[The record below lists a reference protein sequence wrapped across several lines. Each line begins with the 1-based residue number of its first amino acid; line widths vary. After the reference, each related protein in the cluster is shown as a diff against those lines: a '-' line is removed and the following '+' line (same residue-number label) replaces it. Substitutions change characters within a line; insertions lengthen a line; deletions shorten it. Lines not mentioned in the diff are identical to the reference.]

1 MPASHFVSNEVRTT
15 CPYCGVGCGVIA
27 ALVDG
32 IPRIAGDP
40 RHPANHGA
48 LCSKGSALSET
59 LGLEDRLLRPRVHGA
74 DASWEGALDYVGRR
88 LNEIIGTHGPDSL
101 ALYVSGQLLTED
113 YYVANKL
120 MKGYIGTANIDTNS
134 RLCMASA
141 VAAHKRAFGED
152 LVPVSHEDLE
162 LADLVVLVGSNL
174 AWCHPVLYQRLIQAK
189 ERRPSLRL
197 VVIDPRRTP
206 TCDLADLHLPLR
218 SGTDAVLFNGLLS
231 WLAQHGAQDQEFVS
245 RHTRGAAQA
254 LVVAHNTA
262 GDLPAVARRCGLE
275 PEALRRFYDWFAATA
290 KVVSVFSQGVNQSS
304 SGTDKANGIIN
315 AHLFT
320 GRIGKPGMGPF
331 SVTGQP
337 NAMGG
342 REVGGLAT
350 TLAAHMDLE
359 NEMHRRLVQL
369 FWGSPRIA
377 ARPGLKAVD
386 MFEAAHR
393 GELKAIWILGTNPVV
408 SMPNADRAR
417 EALGR
422 CELLVVSDVVAGTDT
437 TALAHVLLPALAW
450 GEKDGTVTNS
460 DRHISRQRSFLPAP
474 GMARPDWWAICQ
486 VAQRLGFADAFAY
499 ASAAQ
504 IFDEHARLTSVGARA
519 QRELDLSG
527 LAGLG
532 ETGYE
537 RLAPVQWPV
546 SARRIPES
554 STRGALRLL
563 ADGRFAHADGRARL
577 VPIKPIPARFARD
590 EEYPLILNTGRV
602 RDQWHSMTRSGRSP
616 RLSAH
621 RPEPYIE
628 VHPSDARSFGLRQG
642 ALARIVSR
650 WGSMVSRVAISAE
663 SARGAVFAPIHWS
676 GMNSSNGRV
685 GALVNPSVDPLSGEP
700 EFKSTPVRVEPFMV
714 SWYGCILTRG
724 EPCLRETSWWACA
737 QSGAFR
743 CYEVAGRSVPLRWPA
758 WGRSALKAAAADADF
773 IDYEDASA
781 GTYRAALLRD
791 ERLEAYV
798 CVSRSPE
805 KSARSWLAALFA
817 RSRLSPAERA
827 ALLAARPADPRADV
841 GPIVCACFGVGRKS
855 IEAAIEQGAR
865 ELDAI
870 GRLLKAGT
878 NCGSCLPELRR
889 LIARTECA

>member
-1 MPASHFVSNEVRTT
+1 V
-15 CPYCGVGCGVIA
+15 A

-32 IPRIAGDP
+32 VPRIAGDA

-48 LCSKGSALSET
+48 LCSKGSALSDT
-59 LGLEDRLLRPRVHGA
+59 LGLEGRLLRPRVLGA
-74 DASWEGALDYVGRR
+74 DISWEGALDYVGRR
-88 LNEIIGTHGPDSL
+88 LNEIIGAHGPESV

-120 MKGYIGTANIDTNS
+120 MKGYLGTANIDTNS

-174 AWCHPVLYQRLIQAK
+174 AWCHPVLYQRLIRAK

-231 WLAQHGAQDQEFVS
+231 WLAQHSAQDQEFVS
-245 RHTRGAAQA
+245 RHTRGAARA

-262 GDLPAVARRCGLE
+262 GDLRSVAHRCGLE
-275 PEALRRFYDWFAATA
+275 PEELRRLYDWFTATE
-290 KVVSVFSQGVNQSS
+290 KVVTVFSQGVNQSS
-304 SGTDKANGIIN
+304 SGTDKGNAIIN

-359 NEMHRRLVQL
+359 NEMHRRLVQQ

-377 ARPGLKAVD
+377 ARSGLKAVD

-417 EALGR
+417 EALER
-422 CELLVVSDVVAGTDT
+422 CELLVVSDVVAQTDT
-437 TALAHVLLPALAW
+437 TALAHALLPALAW

-460 DRHISRQRSFLPAP
+460 DRHISRQRPFLPAP

-486 VAQRLGFADAFAY
+486 VAQRLGFVEGFAY
-499 ASAAQ
+499 ATAAQ

-519 QRELDLSG
+519 QRVLDLSG

-546 SARRIPES
+546 PARRISKSDPPDAP
-554 STRGALRLL
+554 RVL
-563 ADGRFAHADGRARL
+563 ADGGFAHADGRARL
-577 VPIKPIPARFARD
+577 VAIKPTPAHFARD

-602 RDQWHSMTRSGRSP
+602 RDQWHSMTRSGRSA

-628 VHPSDARSFGLRQG
+628 VHPLDARSFGLRQRG
-642 ALARIVSR
+642 LARIVSR
-650 WGSMVSRVAISAE
+650 WGSMLGRVAISTE

-700 EFKSTPVRVEPFMV
+700 EFKSTPVRVEPYTV
-714 SWYGCILTRG
+714 SWYGCILTRT
-724 EPCLRETSWWACA
+724 EPCLREISWWACA
-737 QSGAFR
+737 QGSAFR
-743 CYEVAGRSVPLRWPA
+743 TYEMAGRSVPLRWPV
-758 WGRSALKAAAADADF
+758 WGRNVLLANDVDADL
-773 IDYEDASA
+773 IDYEDAGA

-798 CVSRSPE
+798 CAGRSPE
-805 KSARSWLAALFA
+805 MASRSWLATLFGK
-817 RSRLSPAERA
+817 SRVSPAERA
-827 ALLAARPADPRADV
+827 VLLGARPADPGADV
-841 GPIVCACFGVGRKS
+841 GPIVCACFGIGRKS

-865 ELDAI
+865 EPGAI

-878 NCGSCLPELRR
+878 NCGSCLPELRH
-889 LIARTECA
+889 LIARTEPA